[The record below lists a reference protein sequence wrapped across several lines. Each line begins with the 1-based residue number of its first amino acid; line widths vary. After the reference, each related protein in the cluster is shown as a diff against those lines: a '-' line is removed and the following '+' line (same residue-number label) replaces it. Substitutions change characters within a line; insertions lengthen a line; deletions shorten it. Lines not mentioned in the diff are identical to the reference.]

1 MNFQLIA
8 YGGANTPR
16 YENGCFYAIRCK
28 ENDFMYVG
36 ATGQP
41 YKQRFGEHKST
52 LKRQCHRNSK
62 LQEAFDKYGEDNFES
77 FVLDDGYHSQF
88 QLDLLEDHII
98 DIYRP
103 KVFNIRKGGLNAPN
117 AVETR
122 QKMSEAQK
130 GEKNHMYGKK
140 QSEEHKR
147 KNSLTTSR
155 QMNKTGLYR
164 VQKQK
169 DSHCKQ
175 GFRWKYQYYD
185 NGKHKSISSIDL
197 FTLKDKVL
205 AKGFEWRIIDGTN
218 LERTLKDLIP
228 IVLAN

>member
-8 YGGANTPR
+8 YDGANTPR

-28 ENDFMYVG
+28 ENNFMYVG

-41 YKQRFGEHKST
+41 YKKRFREHKST

-117 AVETR
+117 AIESR
-122 QKMSEAQK
+122 KKISEAKK
-130 GEKNHMYGKK
+130 GENHPMYGKK
-140 QSEEHKR
+140 QSEEHKK
-147 KNSLTTSR
+147 KNSLTKSR
-155 QMNKTGLYR
+155 QRNQTGLYR
-164 VQKQK
+164 VQKRNNFT
-169 DSHCKQ
+169 CKQ
-175 GFRWKYQYYD
+175 GFTWDYKYYD
-185 NGKHKSISSIDL
+185 NGKRKSISSTDL
-197 FTLKDKVL
+197 FTLKQRVL
-205 AKGFEWRIIDGTN
+205 DAGLEWRIIDGVK
-218 LERTLKDLIP
+218 LERTLKDLMP
-228 IVLAN
+228 IN